1 MEGRGKRRPA
11 SNEVDAKKTPWP
23 RPESPPRVGRKYFS
37 PHLPMNPEWYLSI
50 LGAKVLARRY
60 SICRSKSSSEFRGE
74 FAMVGCYILGSRTA
88 PWPLHWLAPMKSAGP
103 TRICAGGS
111 VPGRWVGSARQLPHG
126 LPTVA
131 SRAGPWMR
139 RSRQPGCS
147 TARYHWWE
155 GGGGV
160 QGMHTCIP
168 PSAPTSDLTWGEP
181 WLTLRGG

>member
-1 MEGRGKRRPA
+1 MLWRGKRRPA
-11 SNEVDAKKTPWP
+11 SNEVDARKTSWP
-23 RPESPPRVGRKYFS
+23 RPESSSRGRRKYFS
-37 PHLPMNPEWYLSI
+37 PHLPMDYGSYLSI
-50 LGAKVLARRY
+50 LGAKVQARRY

-74 FAMVGCYILGSRTA
+74 PAMVGCYILGSRTA
-88 PWPLHWLAPMKSAGP
+88 PCPLHWLAPMKSSGP

-111 VPGRWVGSARQLPHG
+111 VPGRWVESARQLPHG

-155 GGGGV
+155 GVVGCKGT
-160 QGMHTCIP
+160 HTCIP
-168 PSAPTSDLTWGEP
+168 PSRADIRPHVG
-181 WLTLRGG
+181 